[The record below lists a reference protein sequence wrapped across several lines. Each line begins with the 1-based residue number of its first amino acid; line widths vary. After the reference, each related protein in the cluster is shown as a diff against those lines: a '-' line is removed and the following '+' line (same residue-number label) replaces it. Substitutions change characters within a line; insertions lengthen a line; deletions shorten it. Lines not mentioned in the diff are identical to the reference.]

1 MEALGEVGV
10 GGVGQPL
17 PVPKGTRAEGRTLG
31 KGQGRVASFGMNEIA
46 QVPKIQCRS
55 LIGQPFVPEKICPV
69 TSFLYAVVIYPVSV
83 IYIR

>member
-17 PVPKGTRAEGRTLG
+17 PVPKGTRAEGRTL
-31 KGQGRVASFGMNEIA
+31 GRVASFGMNEIA